1 MADVA
6 KLRAELETL
15 QEQALDEI
23 QEALN
28 GLEASRGRLL
38 EAVIAA
44 HDAGVSFGRMK
55 TKTGRNREYWRSMY
69 TRKSAH

>member
-15 QEQALDEI
+15 QEQALNEL

-28 GLEASRGRLL
+28 GLEQSRGRLVA
-38 EAVIAA
+38 AVIAA
-44 HDAGVSFGRMK
+44 QEAGVSFGRMA
-55 TKTGRNREYWRSMY
+55 TKTGRNREFWRSMFS
-69 TRKSAH
+69 RQSAH